1 MRHRRG
7 IDLAPAAEQVAEL
20 QRATLASL
28 PQWFVLVAYCHG
40 CQRKTLIDR
49 WALAR
54 SKGKEIPLSR
64 IAARLKCTA
73 CDNASESRLLLGK
86 LPRD

>member
-7 IDLAPAAEQVAEL
+7 IDLAPPEEQALEL
-20 QRATLASL
+20 RRATLASL
-28 PQWFVLVAYCHG
+28 PQWFVLVAHCG
-40 CQRKTLIDR
+40 SCQHTAIVDR

-54 SKGKEIPLSR
+54 TSGGS
-64 IAARLKCTA
+64 IALAKIGTLLKCSSCEGKA
-73 CDNASESRLLLGK
+73 GNHLLLGK